1 MMFGLQGFNLV
12 SLNLNEFSSNKYV
25 MVSEDLEYSTQVT
38 LTSFM
43 VRLRV
48 VISSEPIIHILQK
61 CLLLKVMH
69 ILNNMKAE
77 WTSLF
82 SQN

>member
-25 MVSEDLEYSTQVT
+25 MVLEDLEYSTQVT

-43 VRLRV
+43 VRV
-48 VISSEPIIHILQK
+48 VISSELIIHILQK

-69 ILNNMKAE
+69 IWNNMKVE
-77 WTSLF
+77 
-82 SQN
+82 

>member
-38 LTSFM
+38 LISFM
-43 VRLRV
+43 VLD
-48 VISSEPIIHILQK
+48 VISSELIIHILLK
-61 CLLLKVMH
+61 FLLLKEYSDAGLEQH
-69 ILNNMKAE
+69 E
-77 WTSLF
+77 GR
-82 SQN
+82 

>member
-43 VRLRV
+43 VRV
-48 VISSEPIIHILQK
+48 VISSELIIHILQK

-69 ILNNMKAE
+69 I